1 MIKLDTNIVGKQTY
15 FGHIQNMCKHHG
27 YCLAGNWEYDRG
39 YFDTI
44 LWREGGETIY
54 VRIPF
59 NVVKGELDRYDAQL
73 EFSTPYI
80 IKHVV
85 NIGLDRD
92 ENSLLSAIG
101 FNQFQKPLDTDG
113 HIDNKDKWVEA
124 GEQAVDHFMKYIS

>member
-1 MIKLDTNIVGKQTY
+1 MIKLDSDITGRQTY
-15 FGHIQNMCKHHG
+15 FGQVQNMCKQHG

-39 YFDTI
+39 HFDAV
-44 LWREGGETIY
+44 LWREGGESIY

-59 NVVKGELDRYDAQL
+59 NVIKGELDRHDAQL

-85 NIGLDRD
+85 NVGLDRD
-92 ENSLLSAIG
+92 ENSLLSAVG

-113 HIDNKDKWVEA
+113 HIDNKDKWVDA
-124 GEQAVDHFMKYIS
+124 GEQAVQHFMKYIG